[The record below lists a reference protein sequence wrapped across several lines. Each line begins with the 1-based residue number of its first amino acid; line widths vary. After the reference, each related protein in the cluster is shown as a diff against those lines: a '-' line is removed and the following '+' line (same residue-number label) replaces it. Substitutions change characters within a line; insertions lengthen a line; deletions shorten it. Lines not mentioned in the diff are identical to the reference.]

1 MADNNARKIV
11 SVADGA
17 GVNHTDANGLTT
29 RTGGGAVSAF
39 DTLLVAVSGC
49 STAVLGSL
57 LKRDGFEPTKLTAE
71 VEGQRGEMP
80 PRPFVSMTAHFTVEC
95 AGLTVEKL
103 QHYAELAE
111 KMCPV
116 IQSLGC
122 KVTTQVTLL

>member
-11 SVADGA
+11 SVVDGA

-39 DTLLVAVSGC
+39 DTLLVAASGC
-49 STAVLGSL
+49 SCSVLGSL

-80 PRPFVSMTAHFTVEC
+80 PRPYVSLTIHFTVEC
-95 AGLTVEKL
+95 AGLTAEKL
-103 QHYAELAE
+103 QNYAELAE

-116 IQSLGC
+116 VQSLGC
-122 KVTTQVTLL
+122 KVTPEVTLL